1 MNYGL
6 LAKFI
11 LFLTLFC
18 VPFLLIIIKNILK
31 NIYDNLDDNLSSD
44 IRILKNTLWEKYKYD
59 CSSDEKLSLAPKEE
73 IAKLKKWTK
82 KRDRYYNRYLFL
94 NKFDF
99 MENIGYAIYCVLS
112 IVVALFAS
120 ATILVAISNFHSQK
134 KLFDN
139 DFKYITQF
147 YPEDTS
153 EKELMT
159 FDMFQFFKRAET
171 VEEKYF
177 DVNGKPNKDEFMF
190 ILPENYEHLKP
201 IDMNYWWTKLL
212 NYNNDKDKNYIRE
225 YFD

>member
-44 IRILKNTLWEKYKYD
+44 VRILKSTLWEKYKYD

-73 IAKLKKWTK
+73 VAKLKKWTK
-82 KRDRYYNRYLFL
+82 RRDKYYNRYLFL

-120 ATILVAISNFHSQK
+120 AGILVAIWDFNSQK

-159 FDMFQFFKRAET
+159 FDMFQFFKRAEA